1 MGGIGR
7 EDQASLVAQMV
18 KNLPSMQETLV
29 RFLGQKDPLEKEMAT
44 HSSILAWKI
53 QWTEE
58 PGVLQSMGS

>member
-29 RFLGQKDPLEKEMAT
+29 RFLGRKDPLEKGET
-44 HSSILAWKI
+44 
-53 QWTEE
+53 
-58 PGVLQSMGS
+58 PRGSPVIPR